1 MSRDNFRK
9 HLAENYHGPENTGEA
24 PTLPPTASGPPPA
37 LPPTLPPPIVPTMD
51 GEDDLP
57 SFGSEPIGTSD
68 AQKLMNASF
77 TPSDD
82 ALPGFKRAS
91 EVIPQSIQLPEM
103 IVDGLLHRGCK
114 MVLAGGSKSFK
125 SWSLIDL
132 GLSIANGLEWWG
144 LPTTRGRVLYLN
156 FELINGFFEQRLD
169 SVCKARSM
177 DLPENF
183 LFWTLRNH
191 CYDLEVIS
199 RVLPTRAKAQE
210 LNIDLIIVDP
220 IYKALGGLSENDAG
234 DMGLLMEN
242 IEKLGKDLDAAVVFG
257 AHFSK
262 GVQSGKEAI
271 DRMAGS
277 GVFARDPD
285 VILTMTRHEAKGSF
299 VVESELRYLP
309 DIPDFVVSWDFPV
322 MRPDDAKDPE
332 DIFGAAV
339 QDKSKSKAEFGA
351 VDLFDL
357 LPVQGLQDSAWK
369 EACSATWGRAG
380 KHYYALKMDL
390 VNAGK
395 VTKQGAKYYPAGI
408 RLETETTA
416 QKPQPRPEIVRA
428 PEPSDAP
435 PPLPDI
441 PF

>member
-1 MSRDNFRK
+1 MSRANFRK
-9 HLAENYHGPENTGEA
+9 YLADNYDGPDNPEQGQIK
-24 PTLPPTASGPPPA
+24 PPRAESPPPA
-37 LPPTLPPPIVPTMD
+37 LPPRLPIADD
-51 GEDDLP
+51 GIPLP
-57 SFGSEPIGTSD
+57 GAGAAQLVTSD
-68 AQKLMNASF
+68 AQKLLSASF
-77 TPSDD
+77 VPTDD

-91 EVIPQSIQLPEM
+91 EVTPQEIILPEM
-103 IVDGLLHRGCK
+103 IVDSLLHRGCK

-132 GLSIANGLEWWG
+132 GLSVANGLEWWG
-144 LPTTRGRVLYLN
+144 LPTKRGRVLYLN

-177 DLPENF
+177 DLPDEF

-199 RVLPTRAKAQE
+199 RVLTTRAKAQD
-210 LNIDLIIVDP
+210 LKIDMIIVDP

-242 IEKLGKDLDAAVVFG
+242 IEKLGKDLDAAVIFG

-285 VILTMTRHEAKGSF
+285 VILTMTRHESKGSF

-332 DIFGAAV
+332 DILGAIT

-351 VDLFDL
+351 PDLFDL
-357 LPVQGLQDSAWK
+357 LPIQGLQDSAWK
-369 EACSATWGRAG
+369 ESCASTWGRAG

-390 VNAGK
+390 INSGK
-395 VTKQGAKYYPAGI
+395 VTKQGNKYYPSAM
-408 RLETETTA
+408 RLESETIP
-416 QKPQPRPEIVRA
+416 KPQPRPVEVTR
-428 PEPSDAP
+428 PVETPP
-435 PPLPDI
+435 PPLT
-441 PF
+441 

>member
-1 MSRDNFRK
+1 MGAAPAP
-9 HLAENYHGPENTGEA
+9 LAG
-24 PTLPPTASGPPPA
+24 
-37 LPPTLPPPIVPTMD
+37 
-51 GEDDLP
+51 
-57 SFGSEPIGTSD
+57 SD
-68 AQKLMNASF
+68 AQKLLSAAF
-77 TPSDD
+77 VPTDD

-91 EVIPQSIQLPEM
+91 DVTPQEIILPEM

-132 GLSIANGLEWWG
+132 GLSVANGLEWWG
-144 LPTTRGRVLYLN
+144 LPTRRGRVLYLN

-177 DLPENF
+177 DLPDNF

-199 RVLPTRAKAQE
+199 RVLTTRAKAQE
-210 LNIDLIIVDP
+210 LNIDMIIVDP

-242 IEKLGKDLDAAVVFG
+242 IEKLGKDLDAAVIFG

-322 MRPDDAKDPE
+322 MRPDDSKDPE
-332 DIFGAAV
+332 DIFGAV
-339 QDKSKSKAEFGA
+339 TQDKSKSKSEFGA
-351 VDLFDL
+351 PDLFDL

-390 VNAGK
+390 INSGK
-395 VTKQGAKYYPAGI
+395 VVKQGAKYYPANM
-408 RLETETTA
+408 RLETETIP
-416 QKPQPRPEIVRA
+416 KPQPRPVQVARA
-428 PEPSDAP
+428 QDPP
-435 PPLPDI
+435 PPLPQ
-441 PF
+441 

>member
-1 MSRDNFRK
+1 MSRDNFRRF
-9 HLAENYHGPENTGEA
+9 LAENHEGPVNAGQA
-24 PTLPPTASGPPPA
+24 PALPPSAPPLPPA
-37 LPPTLPPPIVPTMD
+37 LPSPVAVESDGLPAMGAVPAP
-51 GEDDLP
+51 LAA
-57 SFGSEPIGTSD
+57 SD
-68 AQKLMNASF
+68 AQALLAAPF

-91 EVIPQSIQLPEM
+91 DVAPSSIQLPEM
-103 IVDGLLHRGCK
+103 IVDSLLHRGCK

-132 GLSIANGLEWWG
+132 GLSIASGADWWG
-144 LPTTRGRVLYLN
+144 LPTRKGRVLYLN

-169 SVCKARSM
+169 SVCKARGFT
-177 DLPENF
+177 LPEDF

-199 RVLPTRAKAQE
+199 RVLTTRAKAQAID
-210 LNIDLIIVDP
+210 IDLIIVDP

-309 DIPDFVVSWDFPV
+309 DIPDFVVSWEFPI
-322 MRPDDAKDPE
+322 MRPDDSKDPE
-332 DIFGAAV
+332 EIFGAAI
-339 QDKSKSKAEFGA
+339 QEKGKSSKVDFGA

-369 EACSATWGRAG
+369 ESCSTTWGRAG
-380 KHYYALKMDL
+380 RHYYALKMDL
-390 VNAGK
+390 VNSGK
-395 VTKQGAKYYPAGI
+395 VVKQGAKYYPAGM
-408 RLETETTA
+408 RLEAEKIP
-416 QKPQPRPEIVRA
+416 KPQPRPASV
-428 PEPSDAP
+428 EPPP
-435 PPLPDI
+435 PPLPI
-441 PF
+441 